1 MQITLKLYATLGS
14 LLPPGAREN
23 TARIEVSND
32 ATPNQ
37 VIDQYQ
43 VPRELAHLVLIN
55 GYFVAHADRD
65 RPGRFQEGDTLAIWP
80 PVAGG

>member
-23 TARIEVSND
+23 KARIEVSND

-55 GYFVAHADRD
+55 GHFVAHAERD
-65 RPGRFQEGDTLAIWP
+65 RPGRFREGDTLAIWP